1 MATGRCSGVFHGGKR
16 QRLSC
21 THGQCEVSMVSIIPT
36 MKAMAMR
43 RFNFTIRGFI
53 QEANRL
59 EASVQAQII
68 GVAIPFL
75 KAALVT
81 AIALIALFLFNAN
94 PQVVAFS
101 DFLHFVQSPAFLL
114 YTCLGGVFLP
124 LGRRALTAKV

>member
-1 MATGRCSGVFHGGKR
+1 
-16 QRLSC
+16 
-21 THGQCEVSMVSIIPT
+21 MVSIITT

-43 RFNFTIRGFI
+43 RFNFNMKGFT
-53 QEANRL
+53 QAANRL

-94 PQVVAFS
+94 PQAVAFS
-101 DFLHFVQSPAFLL
+101 DFLHFVQSPAYLL

-124 LGRRALTAKV
+124 LGRLALTTRL